1 MREKGK
7 LIKPIFWIVYIAV
20 IAVCILLDQLSKY
33 YIQIAVKESGGQI
46 NVLGEWLTFVWT
58 TNDGATGGIFSK
70 MEGRN
75 ILFFVMTLI
84 GLPIFFFML
93 WRSRRRSVWGQIAFS
108 FIIGGTIG
116 NAIDRIYFAEDGFF
130 TGAVRDFVK
139 VQNFF
144 GIFNV
149 ADSFL
154 VVGVIMALLA
164 VLFFDYDSLVKTMI
178 NERRQNAEKKQQTEN
193 ADEND

>member
-33 YIQIAVKESGGQI
+33 YIQIAVQESGGQI